1 LKSIADFFKAEY
13 GRMLRFVAV
22 LIDDEADRDA
32 EDVVQDVM
40 LNIFDAAD
48 VTRPV
53 NNLSSYIYGALRNR
67 VIDLL
72 RKRRFDVS
80 IDAPISGEEG
90 QTLADVLSDSRY
102 NTVSDFEKKEVRR
115 VVMKAIDN
123 LDEDERMLIIMTEYE
138 GRSFR
143 EISARSGIPLG
154 TLLSRK
160 SRALKKIRKELA
172 FLFKD

>member
-1 LKSIADFFKAEY
+1 MKSIADFFKAEY

-53 NNLSSYIYGALRNR
+53 NNLSAYIYGALRNR